1 MALITVQFKMKMATG
16 NETVYSVNVP
26 TGGTNARSRCKALD
40 VAYAV
45 AREQGINVN
54 SCFHTFVIAA

>member
-1 MALITVQFKMKMATG
+1 MATITVQFKQKMVTG
-16 NETVYSVNVP
+16 NEVVYSVNVQ

-54 SCFHTFVIAA
+54 SCFHSFVIAA

>member
-1 MALITVQFKMKMATG
+1 MATITVQFKRKMVVGT
-16 NETVYSVNVP
+16 EVVYSVNVQ

-40 VAYAV
+40 VAYTV

-54 SCFHTFVIAA
+54 ACFHSFIVA